1 MPLNQETYKKIIS
14 GQKKGALTLLLRL
27 ALGLIAFF
35 YCLVIEIRNIL
46 YDKEILKSHHV
57 KAIVI
62 SIGNLTTGGTGKTPL
77 VVWLASTIEQKAKSK
92 KQKCG
97 IAILTRGYKTRTPNP
112 EPRAT
117 SNEPR
122 ATTIDEPAIL
132 SQACPQVKVII
143 NPDRVAGASEAIDKY
158 GAKVLIMDDGFQH
171 RRLARD
177 LDIVT
182 IDATLPFGYGK
193 IFPAGF
199 LREPVTSLKRADAVV
214 LTRCDQVDTIELDKL
229 EQTIRQIN
237 PDMAIAR
244 SLHAPVCVK
253 TIQNQIS
260 LEKLR
265 GQRVFAFCGIGNP
278 DAFLKTIKNLGCEL
292 VGSKIYD
299 DHHHYNKSDITDI
312 YIQADSLKADMILT
326 TQKDWTSARYEI
338 KDMKYEKF
346 AYIVIEI
353 TFQTGIDKLTDLIEK
368 TLAGTI

>member
-1 MPLNQETYKKIIS
+1 MPLNQETYRKLIS
-14 GQKKGALTLLLRL
+14 GQEKKPLASLLRL
-27 ALGLIAFF
+27 ILRIMAFI
-35 YCLVIEIRNIL
+35 YGLVIEIRNIL
-46 YDKEILKSHHV
+46 YDKEIFKSHHV
-57 KAIVI
+57 KAVVI

-77 VVWLASTIEQKAKSK
+77 VVWLTNYLTQNSK
-92 KQKCG
+92 LKTQNYKCV
-97 IAILTRGYKTRTPNP
+97 ILTRGYKTRTPSP
-112 EPRAT
+112 EPQIP
-117 SNEPR
+117 NHEPR

-132 SQACPQVKVII
+132 SQACPQAKII
-143 NPDRVAGASEAIDKY
+143 VNPDRVAGATEAIEKY
-158 GAKVLIMDDGFQH
+158 GANVLIMDDGFQH

-182 IDATLPFGYGK
+182 IDATLPFGYGR

-253 TIQNQIS
+253 TIQNQIG

-338 KDMKYEKF
+338 KDTKYEKF